1 MCGHLLEAHHGRM
14 MINEGFT
21 HLMIEERTKDL
32 RSAGHWRWSRRRHQ
46 HTAAAGHPAPS
57 RPRG

>member
-1 MCGHLLEAHHGRM
+1 MCGHPLEAHHEPM

-21 HLMIEERTKDL
+21 QVLIEQRTNDL
-32 RSAGHWRWSRRRHQ
+32 RSAGHWRWSRRRHR
-46 HTAAAGHPAPS
+46 HTVAGHPAPS

>member
-1 MCGHLLEAHHGRM
+1 MCGHPRAAQDVPM

-21 HLMIEERTKDL
+21 QLLVEERTTDL
-32 RSAGHWRWSRRRHQ
+32 RSAGHWRWSRRRLRHS
-46 HTAAAGHPAPS
+46 AAGHPAPF

>member
-1 MCGHLLEAHHGRM
+1 MCGHPREAHDGPM

-21 HLMIEERTKDL
+21 QLLIDERTRDL
-32 RSAGHWRWSRRRHQ
+32 HSAARWRWSRRRHH
-46 HTAAAGHPAPS
+46 HTTAGHPTPS

>member
-1 MCGHLLEAHHGRM
+1 M